1 MYALKNKVQLI
12 GTVDSDLEF
21 ITLAADKT
29 FAKFSLV
36 TYESHKGMN
45 GEKIDEYQTHNLIA
59 LGKVADTVK
68 EYVQKGIEI
77 AIEGKL
83 QHRDYTHA
91 SGIKRYITEV
101 QVTEIL
107 LLNKKEQK

>member
-12 GTVDSDLEF
+12 GTVDSDPEF

-29 FAKFSLV
+29 LAKFTLV
-36 TYESHKGMN
+36 THESHKGSE
-45 GEKIDEYQTHNLIA
+45 GEKIDEYQIHNLIA
-59 LGKVADTVK
+59 LRKVADTVK
-68 EYVQKGIEI
+68 QYVQKGIEI

-83 QHRDYTHA
+83 QHSEHTDPH
-91 SGIKRYITEV
+91 GIKRHVTEV

-107 LLNKKEQK
+107 LLTKTPK